1 MFYGSA
7 NRDEDVFADP
17 WAFDITRRP
26 NEHVAFGG
34 GGPHFCMGAI
44 IARTQIKAIFEEF
57 LTKVE
62 RFEAGELDL
71 ITGNLIHNVRALP
84 CKLHV
89 VQE

>member
-1 MFYGSA
+1 
-7 NRDEDVFADP
+7 
-17 WAFDITRRP
+17 
-26 NEHVAFGG
+26 
-34 GGPHFCMGAI
+34 
-44 IARTQIKAIFEEF
+44 
-57 LTKVE
+57 VE